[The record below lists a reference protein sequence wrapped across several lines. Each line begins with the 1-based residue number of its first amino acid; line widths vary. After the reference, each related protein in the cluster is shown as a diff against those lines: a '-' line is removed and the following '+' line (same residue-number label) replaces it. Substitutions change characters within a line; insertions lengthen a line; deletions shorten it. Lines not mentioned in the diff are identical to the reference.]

1 VKFTDK
7 QLADFRAFYRVQK
20 TGKHN
25 MLWSSAR
32 EAAGMERAEYMFV
45 IKNYEAL
52 RQATE
57 TQQAKDAA
65 K

>member
-1 VKFTDK
+1 MKFTDK
-7 QLADFRAFYRVQK
+7 QLADFRAFYLVQQ

-32 EAAGMERAEYMFV
+32 AEVGLERAEYMFV

-52 RQATE
+52 RHATE
-57 TQQAKDAA
+57 TQQAKDT